1 MSTAAFRIALWGGT
15 ALLLATAGLAS
26 ARGWGV
32 PATERRTVDVRE
44 DSAPGSAGHAI
55 RRRMVGGGLHSGK

>member
-1 MSTAAFRIALWGGT
+1 MSPVAFRIALWGGT
-15 ALLLATAGLAS
+15 ALLLATAGMAS
-26 ARGWGV
+26 AHGWGV

-44 DSAPGSAGHAI
+44 ESAPGSGAHSI